1 MKNLARSFEIA
12 LRSPRW
18 RWALLIAIV
27 SDAVGFGLG
36 LIPPIQW
43 FVDAVTVLALLR
55 VIGFSW
61 PLLGALVVEAIPFL
75 EVFPMWTLVV
85 LVMAATKRPNQPP
98 AIS

>member
-1 MKNLARSFEIA
+1 MMQITRGLKAA
-12 LRSPRW
+12 LQTPRW
-18 RWALLIAIV
+18 RWALLIAVV
-27 SDAVGFGLG
+27 SDAIGFGLG

-61 PLLGALVVEAIPFL
+61 PLLGALALETVPFL

-85 LVMAATKRPNQPP
+85 LVMAARERPSGQV
-98 AIS
+98 S

>member
-1 MKNLARSFEIA
+1 MQNLIRSVAIA
-12 LRSPRW
+12 LKSPRW
-18 RWALLIAIV
+18 RWALLIAVV
-27 SDAVGFGLG
+27 SDALGFGLG

-61 PLLGALVVEAIPFL
+61 PLLGALAVEAVPFL

-85 LVMAATKRPNQPP
+85 LVMAARDGHSAPR
-98 AIS
+98 

>member
-1 MKNLARSFEIA
+1 MMQITRGLKAA
-12 LRSPRW
+12 LQTPRW
-18 RWALLIAIV
+18 RWALLIAVV
-27 SDAVGFGLG
+27 SDAIGFGLG

-61 PLLGALVVEAIPFL
+61 PLLGALAVEAVPFL

-85 LVMAATKRPNQPP
+85 LVMATRDGHSAPK
-98 AIS
+98 